1 MEVIFLSWRQILDSI
16 LSFKRIDSQIVVSD
30 KSGDK
35 LAVEQVVRRVD
46 GPYAV
51 VGVVGGAHA
60 EAEGARRPEGRCP
73 PVVVVVTVAVHALRL
88 AELF

>member
-1 MEVIFLSWRQILDSI
+1 MSINFGIYASSQRKVIILVLVYNS
-16 LSFKRIDSQIVVSD
+16 RTDSQIVVSD

-35 LAVEQVVRRVD
+35 LAVEQVVRSVD

-60 EAEGARRPEGRCP
+60 EAEGAGRPEGRRT
-73 PVVVVVTVAVHALRL
+73 PVVVVVSVAVHT
-88 AELF
+88 F